1 MTRPSFLDRYP
12 IVGPIAVVVVWL
24 AMGILEGLGY

>member
-1 MTRPSFLDRYP
+1 MTRPSFLDRHP
-12 IVGPIAVVVVWL
+12 IIAPIAVVVVWF